1 MMVKQ
6 CDVCGTTN
14 DDNAVSCW
22 NCDTVL
28 SKNKSIRDVLFGP
41 TIKPAPIRVMPGYA
55 RKPKNKATAKKK
67 APAKKKKSIKKKVVH
82 TKKTKKVKRK

>member
-1 MMVKQ
+1 
-6 CDVCGTTN
+6 VCGTTN

-28 SKNKSIRDVLFGP
+28 SKNKSFGESFRDVLFGP

-55 RKPKNKATAKKK
+55 RKPKKVTKKK
-67 APAKKKKSIKKKVVH
+67 APAKKSKTTKKKIVH
-82 TKKTKKVKRK
+82 TKKTKKVKKK